1 MHVLIHVWSYFITHY
16 YKTLSTG
23 KQHGYMII
31 MYNVF
36 CPQANTSNVRIEEKG
51 VLDAGMDNFELEL
64 LSTRRH
70 FEELQEYQAP
80 SLSQT

>member
-1 MHVLIHVWSYFITHY
+1 
-16 YKTLSTG
+16 
-23 KQHGYMII
+23 MII